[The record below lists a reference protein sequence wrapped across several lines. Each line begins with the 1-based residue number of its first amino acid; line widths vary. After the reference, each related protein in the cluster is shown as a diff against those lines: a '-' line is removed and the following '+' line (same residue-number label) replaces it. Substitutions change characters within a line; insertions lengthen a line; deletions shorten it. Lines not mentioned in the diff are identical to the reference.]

1 MKTKYKLNYQVHIA
15 GLIAVLFIIMI
26 KVLDCY
32 IFHVPCFDIVFLSCL
47 IFTIFLM
54 INNLVKCYSLDTEGV
69 QCKSLMKS
77 TKIKWRDITHIE
89 KRNMLRI
96 KLFDFSILVYSQNE
110 LIAVIPWVKDY
121 KDLLRQMVI
130 HYQQEENAW
139 IDSEVLDLIQ

>member
-1 MKTKYKLNYQVHIA
+1 MKTKYKLNYQVHIV

-32 IFHVPCFDIVFLSCL
+32 ILHVPCFDIVFLSCL

-54 INNLVKCYSLDTEGV
+54 INNWVKCYSLDTEG
-69 QCKSLMKS
+69 
-77 TKIKWRDITHIE
+77 
-89 KRNMLRI
+89 
-96 KLFDFSILVYSQNE
+96 
-110 LIAVIPWVKDY
+110 
-121 KDLLRQMVI
+121 DLLRKIVI